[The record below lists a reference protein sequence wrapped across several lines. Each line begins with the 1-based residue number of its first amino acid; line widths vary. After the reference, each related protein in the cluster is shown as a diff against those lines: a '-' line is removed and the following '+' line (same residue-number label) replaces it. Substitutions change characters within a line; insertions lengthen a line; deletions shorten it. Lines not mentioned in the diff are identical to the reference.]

1 MEIIVISG
9 FIFQAFKFGSSS
21 KHIGKDTS
29 TPHRLYKNTTII
41 SAGYCFITVVCLQGT
56 KFYVSN
62 LHEKS
67 KIHNVLQI
75 IV

>member
-9 FIFQAFKFGSSS
+9 FIFQALKFGSSS
-21 KHIGKDTS
+21 KHIGIDTS

-41 SAGYCFITVVCLQGT
+41 SAGYCFITVVYLQGT
-56 KFYVSN
+56 KFYVSD

-67 KIHNVLQI
+67 EIHNVPQI

>member
-9 FIFQAFKFGSSS
+9 FIFQALKFGSSS
-21 KHIGKDTS
+21 KHIGIDTS
-29 TPHRLYKNTTII
+29 TPHKLYKNTTII
-41 SAGYCFITVVCLQGT
+41 SAGYSFMTVVCLHGT

-62 LHEKS
+62 LYEKPE
-67 KIHNVLQI
+67 IHNVPQI